1 LLVPRGRYQQKQW
14 EDRQAAILETL
25 EKLSTERGFANV
37 TMDDVSD
44 AVGISKA
51 TLYQHFQSKDAM
63 LVHLLAQHEDHFL
76 DWLTQTDDQPPL
88 DRLRQI
94 MQQLMDGHIMPL
106 RGLFS
111 LSQDEVLPVFRSS
124 EDLMQRHD
132 QIVDKL
138 SSIIRQGQAESVI
151 AADLIPES
159 VIGAMLALSSVSMG
173 SYEPPTCA
181 DQIRQTYREQMILLF
196 ERAIRP

>member
-1 LLVPRGRYQQKQW
+1 VPRGRYQQKQW
-14 EDRQAAILETL
+14 EDRQTAILQTL
-25 EKLSTERGFANV
+25 EQLSTERGFANV
-37 TMDDVSD
+37 TMDDVSE

-63 LVHLLAQHEDHFL
+63 LVHLLAHHEEQFL
-76 DWLTQTDDQPPL
+76 RWLDQTEDQPPL
-88 DRLRQI
+88 ERLRQI

-111 LSQDEVLPVFRSS
+111 MNRDEILPVFHSS
-124 EDLMQRHD
+124 DELIQRHD
-132 QIVDKL
+132 QIVDRL
-138 SSIIRQGQAESVI
+138 SLIIQQGQGGGMI
-151 AADLIPES
+151 AADLHPQT

-173 SYEPPTCA
+173 SYDPCSEQA
-181 DQIRQTYREQMILLF
+181 RKEHSEQMRLLF